1 MNALPSHSAVHR
13 LNRTLP
19 TALALAALIA
29 LPPGVPAAAAD
40 AKAPVSSEA
49 KPPAAEAAPAKAPAR
64 HPLKGVV
71 LDIRPDRSAL
81 IVKHEEIPGVMRA
94 MTMLLKVDATTLA
107 AAQKDQAITGLLVRK
122 PDGWWL
128 EEVKPAN

>member
-1 MNALPSHSAVHR
+1 MKPLSQRSDFRAVSCKLPAAV
-13 LNRTLP
+13 
-19 TALALAALIA
+19 ALAALLA
-29 LPPGVPAAAAD
+29 LASGPVSAAAASD
-40 AKAPVSSEA
+40 AT
-49 KPPAAEAAPAKAPAR
+49 PPAAGSAPAKAPAR

-71 LDIRPDRSAL
+71 LDIRADRSAL
-81 IVKHEEIPGVMRA
+81 IVKHEEI
-94 MTMLLKVDATTLA
+94 LKVDAPTLA

>member
-1 MNALPSHSAVHR
+1 MNALPPHSAVHR

-19 TALALAALIA
+19 TALALAALVA
-29 LPPGVPAAAAD
+29 LPPGVPAAAVD

-64 HPLKGVV
+64 HPLKGIV
-71 LDIRPDRSAL
+71 LDIRADRSAL

-128 EEVKPAN
+128 EEVKPAK

>member
-1 MNALPSHSAVHR
+1 MNSLAPRFAIRR
-13 LNRTLP
+13 LGRTLP
-19 TALALAALIA
+19 AALALSPLFTLA
-29 LPPGVPAAAAD
+29 PGPVAAAE
-40 AKAPVSSEA
+40 KATAP
-49 KPPAAEAAPAKAPAR
+49 EAAPAKAPAR

-71 LDIRPDRSAL
+71 LDIRADRSAL

-94 MTMLLKVDATTLA
+94 MTMLLKVDAATLA
-107 AAQKDQAITGLLVRK
+107 AARKDQAITGLLVRK

>member
-1 MNALPSHSAVHR
+1 MNSIAHRSSVGHLSRTALTS
-13 LNRTLP
+13 
-19 TALALAALIA
+19 LALAAVFA
-29 LPPGVPAAAAD
+29 LASAPAAAAET
-40 AKAPVSSEA
+40 KATETAPG
-49 KPPAAEAAPAKAPAR
+49 PAKAPAR

-71 LDIRPDRSAL
+71 LEVQPDRSAL

-94 MTMLLKVDATTLA
+94 MTMRLKVDAATLA

>member
-1 MNALPSHSAVHR
+1 MKPLSQRSDFRAVSCKLPAAV
-13 LNRTLP
+13 
-19 TALALAALIA
+19 ALAALLA
-29 LPPGVPAAAAD
+29 LACGPVSAAAASD
-40 AKAPVSSEA
+40 AT
-49 KPPAAEAAPAKAPAR
+49 PPAAGSAPAKAPTR

-71 LDIRPDRSAL
+71 LDIRADRSAL

-94 MTMLLKVDATTLA
+94 MTMLLKVDAPTLA